1 MSQWAVVMMSLVV
14 GSVVCF
20 YIREKKAFSEKLG
33 ELSRRQVGTE
43 RVLGEFIQESERV
56 AKEFSRRL
64 STAPSVSPQT
74 ETEQPFVVATTR
86 KRRAG
91 EKRHQVLNLAEKGQP
106 ANEIAERLMIPNG
119 EVELI
124 LNLNQGR
131 KARAH
136 A

>member
-1 MSQWAVVMMSLVV
+1 MSQWVVWTMCLMSA
-14 GSVVCF
+14 SVLYF
-20 YIREKKAFSEKLG
+20 YLRERKSFAEKMG
-33 ELSRRQVGTE
+33 DMVRRQAGTE
-43 RVLGEFIQESERV
+43 RVLGEFIQESEKV
-56 AKEFSRRL
+56 ARELSRRL
-64 STAPSVSPQT
+64 SAASKVVSPT
-74 ETEQPFVVATTR
+74 ETQEPVVATTR

-124 LNLNQGR
+124 LNLNQSR

>member
-1 MSQWAVVMMSLVV
+1 MSQWVVWTMCLMSA
-14 GSVVCF
+14 SVLYF
-20 YIREKKAFSEKLG
+20 YLRERKSFAEKMG
-33 ELSRRQVGTE
+33 EMVRRQAGTE
-43 RVLGEFIQESERV
+43 RVLGEFIQESEKV
-56 AKEFSRRL
+56 ARELSRRL
-64 STAPSVSPQT
+64 STTPTVITPT
-74 ETEQPFVVATTR
+74 ETQEPVVATTR

-124 LNLNQGR
+124 LNLNQSR

>member
-1 MSQWAVVMMSLVV
+1 MYWTVWMMFLMTA
-14 GSVVCF
+14 SVVFF
-20 YIREKKAFSEKLG
+20 YVRERKSFSEKLV
-33 ELSRRQVGTE
+33 ELSRKQAGTE
-43 RVLGEFIQESERV
+43 RALGEFIQESEKIVR
-56 AKEFSRRL
+56 EFARRL
-64 STAPSVSPQT
+64 PTTSGTAP
-74 ETEQPFVVATTR
+74 QPAAADEPVGATTR
-86 KRRAG
+86 KRRVG

-106 ANEIAERLMIPNG
+106 ANEIAERLMMPNG

>member
-1 MSQWAVVMMSLVV
+1 MSQWVVWTMCLMSA
-14 GSVVCF
+14 SVLYF
-20 YIREKKAFSEKLG
+20 YLRERKSFAEKMG
-33 ELSRRQVGTE
+33 EMVRRQAGTE
-43 RVLGEFIQESERV
+43 RVLGEFIQESEKV
-56 AKEFSRRL
+56 ARELSRRL
-64 STAPSVSPQT
+64 SAASKVMSPT
-74 ETEQPFVVATTR
+74 ETQEPVVATTR

-124 LNLNQGR
+124 LNLNQSR

>member
-1 MSQWAVVMMSLVV
+1 MSQWAVWMMSLMT
-14 GSVVCF
+14 GSILF
-20 YIREKKAFSEKLG
+20 LYIRERKLLANKLG
-33 ELSRRQVGTE
+33 ELSRRQSGTE
-43 RVLGEFIQESERV
+43 RVLGEFIQESEKV

-64 STAPSVSPQT
+64 STTPVAAPQL
-74 ETEQPFVVATTR
+74 ETQEPVVAAPR
-86 KRRAG
+86 KRRTG
-91 EKRHQVLNLAEKGQP
+91 EKRHQVLNLAEKGRP

>member
-1 MSQWAVVMMSLVV
+1 MSQWAVWTMCLMSA
-14 GSVVCF
+14 SVLYF
-20 YIREKKAFSEKLG
+20 YLRERKSFAEKMG
-33 ELSRRQVGTE
+33 EMVRRQAGTE
-43 RVLGEFIQESERV
+43 RVLAEFIQESEKV
-56 AKEFSRRL
+56 ARELSRRL
-64 STAPSVSPQT
+64 SAAPAVMSPT
-74 ETEQPFVVATTR
+74 ETQEPVVATTR

-124 LNLNQGR
+124 LNLNQSR

>member
-1 MSQWAVVMMSLVV
+1 MSQWVVWTMCLMSA
-14 GSVVCF
+14 SVLYF
-20 YIREKKAFSEKLG
+20 YLRERKSFAEKMG
-33 ELSRRQVGTE
+33 EMVRRQAGTE
-43 RVLGEFIQESERV
+43 RVLGEFIQESEKV
-56 AKEFSRRL
+56 ARELSRRL
-64 STAPSVSPQT
+64 SAASNVVSPT
-74 ETEQPFVVATTR
+74 ETQEPVVATTR

-124 LNLNQGR
+124 LNLNQSR

>member
-1 MSQWAVVMMSLVV
+1 MSQWAVWIMCLMSA
-14 GSVVCF
+14 SVLYF
-20 YIREKKAFSEKLG
+20 YLRERKSFVEKMG
-33 ELSRRQVGTE
+33 ELVRRQAGAE
-43 RVLGEFIQESERV
+43 RVLGEFIQESEKV
-56 AKEFSRRL
+56 ARELSRRL
-64 STAPSVSPQT
+64 STTPTVITPT
-74 ETEQPFVVATTR
+74 ETQEPVVATTR

-124 LNLNQGR
+124 LNLNQSR